1 MPLLAEGQ
9 SIRNTYEVERF
20 LGEGAFAEVYRV
32 RHKFLGRQ
40 AMKVFKKPGM
50 SASEVESM
58 LSEAILLSRIG
69 HPNIV
74 RVFDANVIET
84 DAGLR
89 GYFTMENVAGGTLD
103 SFWRSFGSRLLPVP
117 TAVDLARQIC
127 RGLAVAHSEHPP
139 VIHRDL
145 KPQNILVGYE
155 ASGLRARISDF
166 GLARRV
172 NPLTLLASAA
182 GTLPFKPPE
191 VFADSKSDSPAGDVY
206 AIGVTLYLMLSDC
219 FPYEIGPDFSMVDP
233 SDFDKP
239 PRPLAELNFDVDA
252 VLSDIVMRCIARK
265 AADRYPDAPALL
277 AALDSWHAES
287 AKATES
293 DSRDESAEKKTHA
306 ENAESA
312 EKKSHA
318 ENAKSVLARVPKAA
332 QQDVSRAS
340 VMARLAL
347 KTAREDGRLAEAAVL
362 MEEAFNLHPALRD
375 KYASRVKLWRAGVSM

>member
-1 MPLLAEGQ
+1 MPLLSEGQ
-9 SIRNTYEVERF
+9 SIRDTYEVERF

-32 RHKFLGRQ
+32 RHRFLGRQ
-40 AMKVFKKPGM
+40 AMKVFKKEGM
-50 SASEVESM
+50 SASEVEKM

-74 RVFDANVIET
+74 RVFDANVMET

-103 SFWRSFGSRLLPVP
+103 AFWRSFGSRLLPVP

-127 RGLAVAHSEHPP
+127 RGLAVAHSESPP
-139 VIHRDL
+139 VIHRDI

-166 GLARRV
+166 GLARQV

-191 VFADSKSDSPAGDVY
+191 VFESARSDSPAGDVY
-206 AIGVTLYLMLSDC
+206 AVGVTLYLLLSDC
-219 FPYEIGPDFSMVDP
+219 FPYEIGPDFSTIAP
-233 SDFDKP
+233 SDFDTP
-239 PRPLAELNFDVDA
+239 PRPLSELNLDVDTA
-252 VLSDIVMRCIARK
+252 LSDIVMRCIRRDRAE
-265 AADRYPDAPALL
+265 RYPDARALL
-277 AALDSWHAES
+277 AALESWHA
-287 AKATES
+287 KAQGER
-293 DSRDESAEKKTHA
+293 SRGEKTHA
-306 ENAESA
+306 EGAKNA

-318 ENAKSVLARVPKAA
+318 ESAKSAESVPSRAPKSTPQDLAR
-332 QQDVSRAS
+332 AS
-340 VMARLAL
+340 EMARLAL
-347 KTAREDGRLAEAAVL
+347 KTAREDGRLAEAADL
-362 MEEAFNLHPALRD
+362 MEEAFNLQPGLRD